1 MWLGVSGKRPIA
13 EITAYA
19 EEIVKPRLETITG
32 VGSIVVGGRR
42 ERTVRVWLDR
52 EKLEAHD
59 LSSVDV
65 VTALERENVD
75 IPGGFLVSQDIEF
88 SVKTEG
94 EFEEVS
100 GFDDLILAYRDA
112 SPVRLRDVGY
122 VEDGLE
128 DYRNLARYKG
138 EPVVG
143 LGIKKKAGANTV
155 AVARGV
161 KAEVL
166 RAQRILPAGISLE
179 VAFDASVFIEE
190 SAEEMQFSLV
200 FGGILAAL
208 VVFLFLR
215 NFRATIITAITIP
228 LSIVGTFIV
237 IYFLGFTLN
246 TMTMLALTLAI
257 GIVID
262 DAIVIIDNIHRH
274 RELGEDAK
282 DAARGAKP

>member
-143 LGIKKKAGANTV
+143 LGII
-155 AVARGV
+155 